1 MKRKIV
7 TVVILLVLGA
17 FIFEILTNSSSIL
30 DSVNFSIGIWKNNIF
45 PLLFPF
51 FVVTEIAIHY
61 GVVEFLAELFKP
73 IMQKV
78 FKINSNSAFVFG
90 MSMISGFPSSAKYAR
105 ELYLNGLLNEY
116 EASKVLTF
124 SYFSNPLFILG
135 TVSVLFLNNK
145 EVGLLILLCHYLTN
159 IIIGI
164 VFRNYYPSETKREKT
179 SFKQALINM
188 HNKRI
193 NNDLT
198 FGKIITNSLVNSIN
212 TLLLILGV
220 ISMFLVI
227 TQVID
232 NNLNIS
238 NYLQTILNGFIEMTQ
253 GLKYISLLYIPLK
266 LKSTL
271 STMIISFGGL
281 SVHVQM
287 ISILS
292 DTKIKY
298 LPFLIARILHAVI
311 SSLLVFIMFDFW
323 ILYI

>member
-164 VFRNYYPSETKREKT
+164 VFRNYYPSETKSFNGLNSDLIRVGQVLKIPTENTDFKVGDSVRITAKRYTTGELIPDWVKNKT
-179 SFKQALINM
+179 HKISE
-188 HNKRI
+188 
-193 NNDLT
+193 
-198 FGKIITNSLVNSIN
+198 FGDGKV
-212 TLLLILGV
+212 LLGYPDGIASWV
-220 ISMFLVI
+220 A
-227 TQVID
+227 ID
-232 NNLNIS
+232 
-238 NYLQTILNGFIEMTQ
+238 GIER
-253 GLKYISLLYIPLK
+253 
-266 LKSTL
+266 
-271 STMIISFGGL
+271 
-281 SVHVQM
+281 
-287 ISILS
+287 
-292 DTKIKY
+292 
-298 LPFLIARILHAVI
+298 A
-311 SSLLVFIMFDFW
+311 
-323 ILYI
+323 